1 MDLFAVW
8 VRDVLE
14 EHKVYERLTKRERE
28 VLSWVA
34 LGKTNAEIAV
44 ILWLAPSTVRKHLEN
59 VYVKLSVR
67 TKGKARRRLN
77 RIGKLHVAAK
87 VTYMPS
93 AGEATSKVRKIKLA
107 KRRASPLR

>member
-1 MDLFAVW
+1 
-8 VRDVLE
+8 
-14 EHKVYERLTKRERE
+14 
-28 VLSWVA
+28 
-34 LGKTNAEIAV
+34 
-44 ILWLAPSTVRKHLEN
+44 
-59 VYVKLSVR
+59 
-67 TKGKARRRLN
+67 LN